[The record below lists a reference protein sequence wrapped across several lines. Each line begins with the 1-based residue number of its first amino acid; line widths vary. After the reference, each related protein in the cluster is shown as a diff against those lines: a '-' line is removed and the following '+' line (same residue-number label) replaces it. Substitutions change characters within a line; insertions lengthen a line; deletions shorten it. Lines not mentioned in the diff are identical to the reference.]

1 MDEDERARHYLEKE
15 LDYLHVAA
23 RSYDTKAQIASVG
36 YLLTIGVVR
45 LGFELQPG
53 DWVAPGALA
62 TAFGLLIVMVPVALF
77 ALVLVP
83 RHRFQLAAL
92 PTHCEMPRT
101 LTLSWFEGRSA
112 AEIVAEARTVDWV
125 TELGFEIEKLR
136 QLRDR
141 KRGRFMVALMTCAVA
156 LLALL
161 VRLALA

>member
-1 MDEDERARHYLEKE
+1 M
-15 LDYLHVAA
+15 
-23 RSYDTKAQIASVG
+23 
-36 YLLTIGVVR
+36 
-45 LGFELQPG
+45 
-53 DWVAPGALA
+53 APGALA

-92 PTHCEMPRT
+92 PTHRDVPRT

-141 KRGRFMVALMTCAVA
+141 KRGRFMVALMACAAA